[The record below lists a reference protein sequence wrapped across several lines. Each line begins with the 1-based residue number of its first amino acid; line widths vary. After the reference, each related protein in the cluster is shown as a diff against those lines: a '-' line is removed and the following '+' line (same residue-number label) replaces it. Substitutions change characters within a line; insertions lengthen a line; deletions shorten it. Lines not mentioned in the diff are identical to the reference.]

1 MALPCLGWLPVLE
14 ASLYTNYAD
23 IRSRISEEP
32 SWFDESAVPR
42 YGPFKPDAV
51 ANFYA
56 REAVLVLAAC
66 QCCGRQFRLAITGPY
81 FKEDAD
87 VASAICHRRLHYG
100 DPPNIGCCEAGP
112 STTVVELEVL
122 EYWWRRLGYDW
133 IREASFEVGVVSEV
147 MSDDYRY
154 EAYYDVDRN
163 PEFPLSF
170 GSIPKEPK
178 GAQFE
183 ELVTELLTRYPAAP
197 REAAEAAL
205 RSVWSERMFSR
216 RCFRLA
222 EDALASFQ
230 WPAAGPDQGS
240 T

>member
-1 MALPCLGWLPVLE
+1 M
-14 ASLYTNYAD
+14 YTNYAD
-23 IRSRISEEP
+23 IRSRICEEP

-42 YGPFKPDAV
+42 YGPFKPDGV

-66 QCCGRQFRLAITGPY
+66 QCCGRQFRLAITRPY

-87 VASAICHRRLHYG
+87 VATAICHRGLHYG

-122 EYWWRRLGYDW
+122 EYWWRISGYDW

-147 MSDDYRY
+147 MSNDYRY

-183 ELVTELLTRYPAAP
+183 ELVTQLLARYPAAP
-197 REAAEAAL
+197 REAVEAGL
-205 RSVWSERMFSR
+205 RSVWTERIFSR
-216 RCFRLA
+216 RCFQLA
-222 EDALASFQ
+222 EDALAVFQ
-230 WPAAGPDQGS
+230 WPAASPNRDG